1 MRLHVSR
8 AVWLVPALFALP
20 ACKSGGDAAPAPA
33 ASTAPPASA
42 APAAASSAAAPAEVK
57 GALSIVAE
65 SPDPI
70 LLYPL
75 KGGAFVDAAGFLALL
90 GDGPIRQVPAVM
102 KGLEKG
108 PSGKIVGIWPDGAWL
123 VADELLKWTRDRWA
137 TNQLLRENEKLLDVA
152 AWSDNRAVAAI
163 AMPNNDMRF
172 FLAGG
177 KPGVVVPSPY
187 PADKPKAE
195 AKPAEAVADGGEAG
209 APEPAPPLGES
220 DDKPADDASC
230 KVKMKPEQ
238 VSLGGLPT
246 GHLYAAGYECQESGK
261 GEAIVERWE
270 PKKVRGTVEP
280 LPKAEGGGAVD
291 IQGVL
296 ARSTDEV
303 YVYGAA
309 GSPEKPYLARFDG
322 KAWALEAAPF
332 ASGIASLTAGDDG
345 ALWAVERQP
354 GAAAPGGLWKK
365 ATGGAWA
372 GVALPSIERAS
383 VVAKGLWV
391 RAPDDV
397 WAVATTAAGHGVLL
411 RSKAE
416 KEPLQLASRK
426 VMTDLVASN
435 RRWAATPV
443 CDKVYAHL
451 TTLGSSKDPVP
462 KGFGTLKE
470 VFAEPPLKSLQP
482 IVEDDGAR
490 LYIGVPVPSLEVGQK
505 LLAKYKEKNP
515 KALPNLFCHEPV
527 ITKLAIHFE

>member
-8 AVWLVPALFALP
+8 AVWLLSALVAIP

-33 ASTAPPASA
+33 ASTAPAASG
-42 APAAASSAAAPAEVK
+42 APAAAAVVAPVPAK
-57 GALSIVAE
+57 DQLAIVAE

-75 KGGAFVDAAGFLALL
+75 QGGAFVDAAGFLALL
-90 GDGPIRQVPAVM
+90 GEGPIRQVPAVM

-108 PSGKIVGIWPDGAWL
+108 VSGKIVGSWPDGAWL

-137 TNQLLRENEKLLDVA
+137 PNQLLRENEKLLDVT

-172 FLAGG
+172 FLVGG
-177 KPGVVVPSPY
+177 KSGVVVPSPY

-195 AKPAEAVADGGEAG
+195 VKAVEAIADAGEAG

-238 VSLGGLPT
+238 LSLGGLPT

-270 PKKVRGTVEP
+270 PKKVRGSVEL

-296 ARSTDEV
+296 ARSPSEV
-303 YVYGAA
+303 YVFGAA

-322 KAWALEAAPF
+322 KSWALEAAPF
-332 ASGIASLTAGDDG
+332 ASGIASLTAGSDG

-365 ATGGAWA
+365 PSGGAWG
-372 GVALPSIERAS
+372 GVALPSVERAS
-383 VVAKGLWV
+383 VVAKGVWV
-391 RAPDDV
+391 RATDDV
-397 WAVATTAAGHGVLL
+397 WAVATTPAGHGVLL

-416 KEPLQLASRK
+416 KEPIQLASRK
-426 VMTDLVASN
+426 VMADLVASN

-470 VFAEPPLKSLQP
+470 VFAEEPLKGLQP
-482 IVEDDGAR
+482 IVEDDGAH
-490 LYIGVPVPSLEVGQK
+490 LYIGVPVPSLDVGQK

>member
-8 AVWLVPALFALP
+8 AVWLLPALFALS
-20 ACKSGGDAAPAPA
+20 ACKSGGDAAPPSA
-33 ASTAPPASA
+33 ASTPPVVNA
-42 APAAASSAAAPAEVK
+42 APAAASAVPVPVK

-90 GDGPIRQVPAVM
+90 GDGPMRQVPAVM

-108 PSGKIVGIWPDGAWL
+108 ASGKIVGSWPDGAWL
-123 VADELLKWTRDRWA
+123 MADELLKWTRDRWA
-137 TNQLLRENEKLLDVA
+137 PNQLLRENEKLLDVA

-195 AKPAEAVADGGEAG
+195 AKAPDPA
-209 APEPAPPLGES
+209 APPLGES
-220 DDKPADDASC
+220 DEKPADDASC

-238 VSLGGLPT
+238 VSLAGLPT

-270 PKKVRGTVEP
+270 PKKVRGSVEP

-296 ARSTDEV
+296 ARSPSEV
-303 YVYGAA
+303 YVFGAA

-332 ASGIASLTAGDDG
+332 ASGITSLTTGDDG
-345 ALWAVERQP
+345 ALWAVERKP

-365 ATGGAWA
+365 AAGGEWA
-372 GVALPSIERAS
+372 GVKLPYIERVS
-383 VVAKGLWV
+383 VVARGVWV
-391 RAPDDV
+391 RTPEDI
-397 WAVATTAAGHGVLL
+397 WAVATTDAGHGVLL
-411 RSKAE
+411 RSVPE
-416 KEPLQLASRK
+416 SESVPLGSRK
-426 VMTDLVASN
+426 VMSDLVATN
-435 RRWAATPV
+435 RRWVASPV

-462 KGFGTLKE
+462 NGFGTLKE
-470 VFAEPPLKSLQP
+470 VFADEPFKSLQP
-482 IVEDDGAR
+482 IVEDDGAH
-490 LYIGVPVPSLEVGQK
+490 LYIGVPVPSLDVGQK
-505 LLAKYKEKNP
+505 LLTRYREKNP

-527 ITKLAIHFE
+527 MTKTTIHFE